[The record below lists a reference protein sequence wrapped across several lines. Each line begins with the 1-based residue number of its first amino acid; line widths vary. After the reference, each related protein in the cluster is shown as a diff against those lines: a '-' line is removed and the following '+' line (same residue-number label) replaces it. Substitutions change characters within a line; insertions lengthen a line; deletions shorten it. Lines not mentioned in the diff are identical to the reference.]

1 MKVLGVGDDKYICEI
16 NYDEIYELLGE
27 SMGEEDYEISAGDEI
42 DLKRVVRAAHWIR
55 QLDTEHIERIIRE
68 LGIALHGVEKV
79 KETAQALNLFNKLSD
94 KELS

>member
-1 MKVLGVGDDKYICEI
+1 MKVLGVGDDKYICEV
-16 NYDEIYELLGE
+16 NYDELYELLGE
-27 SMGEEDYEISAGDEI
+27 SLGEEDYEIVAGDEI

-79 KETAQALNLFNKLSD
+79 KETAQALNLFSKLQN
-94 KELS
+94 EQL